1 MFGLVKNTLYKTFR
15 NSKLGSKEL
24 EGVLIDVETPLNSKS
39 LTYIEVDIQLSVL
52 TPYLLVLG
60 KTPVIP
66 NKDPTDIKNKDL
78 RKRKK
83 YIQRCKEATW
93 KRLRNEYLTSFR
105 ETQSLKYK
113 NGEPEVEIGEVVIR
127 KGDEQGSVETDVTKN
142 D

>member
-15 NSKLGSKEL
+15 KSKLGSKKL
-24 EGVLIDVETPLNSKS
+24 EEVLINVETPLNNKP

-66 NKDPTDIKNKDL
+66 NKDLTDIENKDL

-83 YIQRCKEATW
+83 YIQRCKEAAW

-113 NGEPEVEIGEVVIR
+113 RTRTRG
-127 KGDEQGSVETDVTKN
+127 
-142 D
+142 

>member
-39 LTYIEVDIQLSVL
+39 LTYIEIDIQLSVL

-66 NKDPTDIKNKDL
+66 NKDLTDI
-78 RKRKK
+78 
-83 YIQRCKEATW
+83 
-93 KRLRNEYLTSFR
+93 
-105 ETQSLKYK
+105 
-113 NGEPEVEIGEVVIR
+113 
-127 KGDEQGSVETDVTKN
+127 
-142 D
+142 